1 VPLSVA
7 MNVPMSEEMNVKYP
21 QEIPLSLV

>member
-1 VPLSVA
+1 VA